1 MRLYKSIISL
11 CMMSSTFAVATS
23 CADNPDPSSEMVL
36 YDIVKLE
43 SQDESGAV
51 FSLQKPLAEQAV
63 VYTTGQRIDTKSFPV
78 GNRLLIA
85 YVTDSG
91 EAYKSGKITL
101 KGVAQITNSSLKNV
115 DPKDIQNWADDAVWL
130 MSAWRSGN
138 YLNIHARLPYNESPR
153 HFGVACDTVGG
164 DPTWPDVYLIHSL
177 GDNAPTATF
186 DRAYYASFDI
196 SSLTTS
202 DAVRGFTL
210 HLNNSNLRLDA
221 IPFSLND

>member
-1 MRLYKSIISL
+1 MRLYKLAISL
-11 CMMSSTFAVATS
+11 CMTLASFVATTS
-23 CADNPDPSSEMVL
+23 CADNADPSSEMVL

-43 SQDESGAV
+43 SQDDSGAV
-51 FSLQKPLAEQAV
+51 FSLQKPLAEQSV
-63 VYTTGQRIDTKSFPV
+63 IYTTGQRIDTKTIPV

-85 YVTDSG
+85 YVADSG
-91 EAYKSGKITL
+91 EAYKSGRITL
-101 KGVAQITNSSLKNV
+101 KGAAPITNSALKNV
-115 DPKDIQNWADDAVWL
+115 DPKDISNWADDAVWL

-138 YLNIHARLPYNESPR
+138 YLNIHARLPYDESPR

-164 DPTWPDVYLIHSL
+164 DPSWPDVYLIHSL
-177 GDNAPTATF
+177 GDDAPAATF

-202 DAVRGFTL
+202 EVVRGFTL